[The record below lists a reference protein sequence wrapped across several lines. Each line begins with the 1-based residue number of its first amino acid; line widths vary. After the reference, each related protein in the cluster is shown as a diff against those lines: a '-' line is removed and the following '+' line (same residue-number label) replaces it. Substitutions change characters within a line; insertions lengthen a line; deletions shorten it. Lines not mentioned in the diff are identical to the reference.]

1 MKIVIP
7 LPAASHSH
15 HFNFSRLN
23 SSIIGP
29 IANRMG
35 EGISAPSGVKYN
47 SITQDV
53 AIEGEHKWN
62 APKV

>member
-15 HFNFSRLN
+15 QFNFSRLN
-23 SSIIGP
+23 GSIIGS

-35 EGISAPSGVKYN
+35 EGISAPSGVKNN

-62 APKV
+62 VPKV